1 MKAYV
6 FMKIDHLAIDEEVL
20 DILRAFENIT
30 EANRVF
36 GEWDIITE
44 IKTDTEKELGNI
56 VNEIRRLNA
65 VKETM
70 TFIVEI

>member
-1 MKAYV
+1 MKAYA
-6 FMKIDHLAIDEEVL
+6 FIKIAHLAIDDEVL
-20 DILRAFENIT
+20 AMLRAFENIT
-30 EANRVF
+30 ETNRVF

-56 VNEIRRLNA
+56 VNEIRRLND